1 MVRWGMATVGR
12 VLFWLYL
19 FILVWAD
26 GTVHNGADPDLWH
39 RLALG
44 DYLAHTGHFP
54 LGDTF
59 SYLADYK
66 NIADHEWGSAVLFDA
81 MYRATDGGVFFG
93 SALVGLKLITLAV
106 TLSLVVWAGVR
117 GQRPSVPMAAFYAL
131 VLLALLPSFFSTL
144 RCVAF
149 THIFFAL
156 WLYWFQCERT
166 GARIPS
172 WAYALTMLV
181 WANLHGGFS
190 IGLAWLALV
199 TAVEFWQSDEWK
211 KWAVRLGLCTL
222 VTLVNPFGVNL
233 WISTL
238 RALTAPRQGFG
249 EWAPIRWFSI
259 DYLGYKL
266 LLIVTILALHYLLR
280 RRHGRRV
287 DRTAVTLILAML
299 LLSLT
304 SARHTSLFAL
314 TLGALLPAALP
325 TSPRTSR
332 IRTPLRRLAYMG
344 LCSTCVIVPFFIAL
358 RVLPGEG
365 LRLTYSADSCPIGA
379 VDFLREKDIQGD
391 LLTPFNYGSYAMWQL
406 RGKMRVS
413 MDGRY
418 DLVYKP
424 ETYNRVSA
432 FYLGQLS
439 GQSLLTEPK
448 PAAILVPRED
458 KVYAQ
463 LLVNPAWNQAYS
475 DTLDAVFLP
484 R

>member
-1 MVRWGMATVGR
+1 MATSGR
-12 VLFWLYL
+12 VLFWLFL
-19 FILVWAD
+19 FFLVGAD

-44 DYLAHTGHFP
+44 DYLWRTGHFP
-54 LGDTF
+54 VGGTF

-66 NIADHEWGSAVLFDA
+66 NIADHEWGSAVIFDA
-81 MYRATDGGVFFG
+81 IYRAAGGEASFG
-93 SALVGLKLITLAV
+93 TAMVGLKLITLAI
-106 TLSLVVWAGVR
+106 TLALIVWAGLR
-117 GQRPSVPMAAFYAL
+117 GKRPSVPMAAFYAL
-131 VLLALLPSFFSTL
+131 VLLALLPSFYSTL
-144 RCVAF
+144 RCVVF
-149 THIFFAL
+149 THMFFAL

-166 GARIPS
+166 GTHIPT
-172 WAYALTMLV
+172 WAYFLAMFA
-181 WANLHGGFS
+181 WANLHGGFA
-190 IGLAWLALV
+190 IGLAWLALITV
-199 TAVEFWQSDEWK
+199 VEFWQAGDWR
-211 KWAVRLGLCTL
+211 KWAIRLGFCTL
-222 VTLVNPFGVNL
+222 VTLANPFGMNL

-238 RALTAPRQGFG
+238 RALAAPRQGFS
-249 EWAPIRWFSI
+249 EWAPIHWFSI

-266 LLIVTILALHYLLR
+266 LLLVTLLALHYLLR

-287 DRTAVTLILAML
+287 DHAAVTLILAIL

-314 TLGALLPAALP
+314 TVGALLPGTLP

-344 LCSTCVIVPFFIAL
+344 LCSTCVIVPFFLAL
-358 RVLPGEG
+358 GILPGEG
-365 LRLTYSADSCPIGA
+365 LRLTRSPDSCPTGA
-379 VDFLREKDIQGD
+379 VDFLHEKDIQGD

-424 ETYNRVSA
+424 ATYNRVSA
-432 FYLGQLS
+432 FYLGQPS

-463 LLVNPAWNQAYS
+463 LAANPAWNQAYS
-475 DTLDAVFLP
+475 DAHDAVFLP